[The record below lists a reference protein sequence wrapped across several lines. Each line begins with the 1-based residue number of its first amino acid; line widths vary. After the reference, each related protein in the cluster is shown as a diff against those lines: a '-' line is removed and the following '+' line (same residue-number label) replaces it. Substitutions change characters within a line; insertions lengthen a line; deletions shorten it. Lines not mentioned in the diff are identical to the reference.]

1 MRFFVERK
9 GTSNSLPFFLL
20 FQRETFLAPAF
31 AFGFRNEIAFVH
43 IPGGSWHAIKTAP
56 IMLKGR
62 MFKFQFKQSAQR
74 IIGMKP
80 CSAMFWKTILKKQ
93 FSIVFKNKIMFKKLK
108 YKKPYPCT
116 YVQFKTTQNV
126 FHIFSYLSKH
136 FIKPLKNSNFTQF
149 LKHGF

>member
-1 MRFFVERK
+1 MGVEEECYHSLISRAGNMRFFVERK

-74 IIGMKP
+74 IIGMKA
-80 CSAMFWKTILKKQ
+80 CSAMFWKTINHIHVLMYNSKLLK
-93 FSIVFKNKIMFKKLK
+93 MF
-108 YKKPYPCT
+108 
-116 YVQFKTTQNV
+116 F
-126 FHIFSYLSKH
+126 IFSVIYQNTL
-136 FIKPLKNSNFTQF
+136 
-149 LKHGF
+149 